1 MLYIGKGWYPD
12 SPKADEDKI
21 TRAAI
26 SKKKINIDYNYH
38 GKKLYIKLS
47 SHDGI
52 YYAGEYGEFN
62 NKTGACEFTLYE
74 NKLGYFLYGGYS
86 SAKDENGTWCIE
98 LTPSI
103 GKPKPQT
110 VEKIKFKAMK
120 HRERVLRKEN
130 RKLSDYEDFINKD
143 YDVIK

>member
-21 TRAAI
+21 TKATI
-26 SKKKINIDYNYH
+26 SKKKISIDYNYH
-38 GKKLYIKLS
+38 GKELYIKLNS
-47 SHDGI
+47 QDEI
-52 YYAGEYGEFN
+52 YYTGEYGEFN
-62 NKTGACEFTLYE
+62 NKKGTCGFTLYE
-74 NKLGYFLYGGYS
+74 NKSGYFLYGGYS
-86 SAKDENGTWCIE
+86 SPEDGSGIWCIE

-110 VEKIKFKAMK
+110 VEKFKFKAMK